1 MYAVIKLINAVFCFA
16 VSIAC
21 LLDLAGVQEVGR
33 TWWWLMYASVIFLS
47 AFSAFDLYQNY
58 KEKADSD
65 P

>member
-1 MYAVIKLINAVFCFA
+1 MYAAIKFITAVFSFA

-21 LLDLAGVQEVGR
+21 LLDLAGVLEVAQI
-33 TWWWLMYASVIFLS
+33 WWWLMYASVILLS
-47 AFSAFDLYQNY
+47 AFSAFDLYQSY